1 MEIVSIVILIVFLL
15 FLVYKVGKLM
25 FTSSKKDAN
34 TSKPVADNSKQKIIE
49 RKTLLYSLPAS
60 ILMALDINAKL
71 LLKYGFQYQG
81 IQQIEVLLILI
92 GLCVCLVGL
101 PIYLALYSE
110 NKNKSWI
117 ICLAALCFLP
127 FGAILYCISLVWAIT
142 ISFNKIKK
150 NILDKKNN
158 IHIKPVSKIAN
169 RKNKVY
175 IITGII
181 LLLGIGAIGY
191 LNFYNKSSVECK
203 RTHLIVNSLNY
214 TAKKLKQNDTDAA
227 HISACGTW
235 GVYTFS
241 DDEIVKVYKDNELW
255 KKAIYSKVLQCET
268 ILAGT
273 NQKEKDEVSTIL
285 LKAMDFVDK
294 HKYCLPKTA
303 DTEK

>member
-1 MEIVSIVILIVFLL
+1 MQIISIVILIVCLSFIL
-15 FLVYKVGKLM
+15 YKLGKLI
-25 FTSSKKDAN
+25 FVGPKKD
-34 TSKPVADNSKQKIIE
+34 TSTTIPSADESKQRIIE

-60 ILMALDINAKL
+60 ILIALDINTKL

-81 IQQIEVLLILI
+81 IRQIDVLLILI

-241 DDEIVKVYKDNELW
+241 DDEIVKIYKDNELW
-255 KKAIYSKVLQCET
+255 KKSIYSKVLQCET

-273 NQKEKDEVSTIL
+273 NQKAKDEVSTIL